1 MILKRLIPLA
11 PALAALAILLSLSVS
26 DTAYGS
32 FSPELSVTVADT
44 TAQVPSDYVLEF
56 SLPEG
61 DVNFAGLVGFIPED
75 WGIVD
80 GRDIP
85 IGAEVGLLRADATL
99 GIIGSPCNQVLPIE
113 FKMLNSS
120 LDQNDFFVWDD
131 DVAGGRDGDGNP
143 IENNVNDWAEDIN
156 ENGLIGAVDQWPEF
170 IFRVLEDTT
179 EAPIRRSAGFAIVA
193 STPILL
199 QFLIF
204 PPGTF
209 LNENIPNDESL
220 GYPSVTLLQ
229 NIGDPE
235 INPEPSAIT
244 DFCSPL
250 STTNTSFGITQDNE
264 DTEDVDEGGYTL
276 FVNPQDGEYTFT
288 VASAG
293 QRDADGDSYENTLD
307 TCALDVNVGNPRINN
322 DGDLDFD
329 GLDAACD
336 PNDDP
341 STGGTNSDQD
351 GDGYLNRQD
360 NCPLVANGED
370 LTNQADADE
379 DGIGDVCDPNPD
391 NADTEGTVIL
401 NEAVFDIT
409 IGAGGAG
416 GPPDCSV
423 LTTPDG
429 EPLSCWTAGSTPTDT
444 GGDNGGDN
452 GASSTDDDD
461 GSSST
466 LIIIIGVIAVIVVF
480 GGGATVM
487 MRRSKSA

>member
-11 PALAALAILLSLSVS
+11 PVVAALAIVLSLAVS

-32 FSPELSVTVADT
+32 FTPELSITVTDPTAEVA
-44 TAQVPSDYVLEF
+44 SDYVFEF
-56 SLPEG
+56 GLPKG
-61 DVNFAGLVGFIPED
+61 DVNFAGVVGFIPEE
-75 WGIVD
+75 WGVID
-80 GRDIP
+80 GHDIP
-85 IGAEVGLLRADATL
+85 VGAEVGLVRADATL

-113 FKMLNSS
+113 FKMKNGS
-120 LDQNDFFVWDD
+120 LDQDDFFVWDD
-131 DVAGGRDGDGNP
+131 DVAGGLDGDGNP
-143 IENNVNDWAEDIN
+143 IANNVDDWAEDID
-156 ENGLIGAVDQWPEF
+156 ENGLIAGIEQWPDF
-170 IFRVLEDTT
+170 IFSALEDTT

-193 STPILL
+193 SAPILL

-220 GYPSVTLLQ
+220 GYPSITLLQ
-229 NIGDPE
+229 NLGDPE
-235 INPEPSAIT
+235 IVPAPGPIT

-250 STTNTSFGITQDNE
+250 VSKNTSFGVTQDNE
-264 DTEDVDEGGYTL
+264 DTEDVDESGYPL
-276 FVNPQDGEYTFT
+276 FVNPKDGEYTFT
-288 VASAG
+288 VAAAG
-293 QRDADGDSYENTLD
+293 LRDADDDSYENTLD
-307 TCALDVNVGNPRINN
+307 TCALDVNVGSPRINN

-370 LTNQADADE
+370 LTNQADDDQ

-401 NEAVFDIT
+401 NETIFDIT

-416 GPPDCSV
+416 GPPDCSG
-423 LTTPDG
+423 LTFPNG
-429 EPLSCWTAGSTPTDT
+429 ESVTCWTAGDTPDN
-444 GGDNGGDN
+444 GDNGGTPS
-452 GASSTDDDD
+452 GDDD
-461 GSSST
+461 GGT
-466 LIIIIGVIAVIVVF
+466 DTGLIIIIVVVIAAIVII
-480 GGGATVM
+480 GGGAALM
-487 MRRSKSA
+487 MRRSNRA